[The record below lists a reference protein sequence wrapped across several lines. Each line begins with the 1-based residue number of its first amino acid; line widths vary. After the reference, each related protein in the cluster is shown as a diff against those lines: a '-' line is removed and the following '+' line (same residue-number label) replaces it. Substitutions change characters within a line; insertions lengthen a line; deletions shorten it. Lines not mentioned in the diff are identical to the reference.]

1 MLFPEKVYSELSFIK
16 NNVLIQ
22 NAKNF
27 RKYFVYLTW
36 TKLYVWSI
44 RLECVPPVFYLF
56 RRGIFEKYVSICDEY
71 FCKYFFSDDYIKLTD
86 TIHRE
91 NIVKIW
97 QNTFSIELLFME
109 YCCFVENIKYILWKV
124 MLCYRN
130 NIGNSEGEVFLRN
143 WKNRIILFVAIE
155 YWKDSASIIE
165 MFPQNRSG
173 E

>member
-1 MLFPEKVYSELSFIK
+1 MLFPKKVYSELLFIK
-16 NNVLIQ
+16 NHVLIR

-86 TIHRE
+86 MIHRE
-91 NIVKIW
+91 NMTKYLFYGVSLYGI
-97 QNTFSIELLFME
+97 LLFRR
-109 YCCFVENIKYILWKV
+109 KYKIYSVRSDIVLSKQYRKFWRWNFLKKLKKLYHIVCRHRILK
-124 MLCYRN
+124 R
-130 NIGNSEGEVFLRN
+130 
-143 WKNRIILFVAIE
+143 
-155 YWKDSASIIE
+155 
-165 MFPQNRSG
+165 
-173 E
+173 